1 MSVPDSLSPRD
12 FLRTS
17 EFSPDR
23 ANQRFPHAQDRMLG
37 GLFISHSGED
47 SIRIQEQIIS
57 PVVFERLPADG
68 YFMHSRHSGGAESYR
83 LLVQAAL
90 HWCDKFMVVISERS
104 VSNPW
109 VVAEVEWAVDNS
121 RPVLASRFD
130 SHGWKDLKDAIGAC
144 ELVEPEQVFD
154 FLSDVKRAQ
163 QELGH
168 ALDRL
173 LVKLDCRDE
182 EDLRSDNA
190 S

>member
-1 MSVPDSLSPRD
+1 MTVPDNLSPRD

-17 EFSPDR
+17 EFSTDR
-23 ANQRFPHAQDRMLG
+23 ANRRFPNAQDTMLG

-47 SIRIQEQIIS
+47 SVRIQEQIIS
-57 PVVFERLPADG
+57 PVVFERLSADG
-68 YFMHSRHSGGAESYR
+68 YFLHSRRSGGAESYK

-104 VSNPW
+104 VSNSW

-130 SHGWKDLKDAIGAC
+130 SYGWKDLMDAIGAC
-144 ELVEPEQVFD
+144 ESLAPEQVFD
-154 FLSDVKRAQ
+154 FRSDVKRAQ
-163 QELGH
+163 QALGN

-173 LVKLDCRDE
+173 LVRLPR
-182 EDLRSDNA
+182 RGRFA
-190 S
+190 AR

>member
-1 MSVPDSLSPRD
+1 MNVPDNLSPRD

-23 ANQRFPHAQDRMLG
+23 ANQRFPHAQDILLG

-47 SIRIQEQIIS
+47 SIQIQEQIIS
-57 PVVFERLPADG
+57 PVVFERFPADG
-68 YFMHSRHSGGAESYR
+68 YFMHSRRSGGSKSYR

-104 VSNPW
+104 VSNAW
-109 VVAEVEWAVDNS
+109 VMAEVEWAVDNS

-130 SHGWKDLKDAIGAC
+130 SYGWKDLMDAIGAC
-144 ELVEPEQVFD
+144 ESLEPEQVFD
-154 FLSDVKRAQ
+154 FRSDVKRAQ
-163 QELGH
+163 QDLGH

-173 LVKLDCRDE
+173 LVRLPRQG
-182 EDLRSDNA
+182 RFA
-190 S
+190 AR